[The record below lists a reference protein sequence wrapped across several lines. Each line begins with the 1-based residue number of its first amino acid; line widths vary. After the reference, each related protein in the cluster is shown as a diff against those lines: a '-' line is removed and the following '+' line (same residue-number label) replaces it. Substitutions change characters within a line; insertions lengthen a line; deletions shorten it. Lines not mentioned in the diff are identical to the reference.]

1 MLQPLTRTLET
12 ANLHSTDKA
21 SSLIIGQPGTGCLLE
36 TYSRT
41 SIVHAYVR
49 FVSSISAPTQSR
61 LIQPN
66 IATHPLPRCI
76 NIEQKTR

>member
-49 FVSSISAPTQSR
+49 FVSSIRKLMVFSATVLACEP
-61 LIQPN
+61 L
-66 IATHPLPRCI
+66 ALPRSHV
-76 NIEQKTR
+76 